1 MQRILL
7 LSFST
12 LMIDPRVRRHASA
25 LAGKYHVVTAGYGAA
40 PGYGD
45 EHVTIPQP
53 APSSYVKKALKAA
66 FLLFRV
72 FSPVYWLDDDKRAA
86 VELLKAQN
94 FDLVIANDASS
105 LPVAFAL
112 AADQVPVIVD
122 MHEYAPGEQ
131 VAGWKW
137 KYFWRGYPTY
147 LCQRFLP
154 RAAHVVTV
162 CESIAGLYQ
171 EEFLTERPSVVM
183 NCPQYIEVEPKPVGD
198 TIRLIHHGVAD
209 PSRQLELMAEAVLLL
224 DERFTLDFMLMG
236 TNQAY
241 LNTLQQKYE
250 GSRIRFRAPVP
261 MPLIAQTLNEQ
272 YDVGIYLLADEAVNC
287 QFALPNKVFEYMQA
301 RLALAIS
308 PNHEMAALVR
318 ATGIGVVAED
328 FTPAALA
335 RVLRGLDVT
344 KIESMKCASHQ
355 AAKTYSSESIYH
367 DFQRRID
374 AVLG

>member
-12 LMIDPRVRRHASA
+12 LLIDPRVRRHASA

-45 EHVTIPQP
+45 EHVQVPQP

-66 FLLFRV
+66 SLLLRAY
-72 FSPVYWLDDDKRAA
+72 SPVYWLDDDKRAA
-86 VELLKAQN
+86 VELLKGQA
-94 FDLVIANDASS
+94 FDLIIANDASS

-112 AADQVPVIVD
+112 AGDTVPVIVD

-147 LCQRFLP
+147 LCRRFLP

-162 CESIAGLYQ
+162 CDSIAGLYQ
-171 EEFLTERPSVVM
+171 REFLSERPSVVM
-183 NCPQYIEVEPKPVGD
+183 NCPQYIEAQPRPVGEH
-198 TIRLIHHGVAD
+198 IRLVHHGVAD
-209 PSRQLELMAEAVLLL
+209 PTRQLELMAQAVLML
-224 DERFTLDFMLMG
+224 DDRFTLDFMLMG

-241 LNTLQQKYE
+241 LDSLKQQYQS
-250 GSRIRFRAPVP
+250 SRIRFRDPVP

-272 YDVGIYLLADEAVNC
+272 YDVGIYLLADEAINC
-287 QFALPNKVFEYMQA
+287 QFALPNKLFEYMQA

-308 PNHEMAALVR
+308 PNHEMAALVN
-318 ATGIGVVAED
+318 ATGIGVVSED

-335 RVLRGLDVT
+335 RVLQGLDAA
-344 KIESMKCASHQ
+344 KIESMKQASHE
-355 AAKTYSSESIYH
+355 AASTYSSGAIYH

-374 AVLG
+374 AAMG

>member
-12 LMIDPRVRRHASA
+12 LVIDPRVRRHASA
-25 LAGKYHVVTAGYGAA
+25 LAGNYHVVTAGYGTA
-40 PGYGD
+40 PEYGD
-45 EHVTIPQP
+45 EHIIIPQP
-53 APSSYVKKALKAA
+53 LPSSYVKKALKAA
-66 FLLFRV
+66 CLLFRV
-72 FSPVYWLDDDKRAA
+72 FSPVYWLDGDKRAA
-86 VELLKAQN
+86 LEILKAHK
-94 FDLVIANDASS
+94 FDLIIANDASS

-112 AADQVPVIVD
+112 AGDQVPVIVD

-137 KYFWRGYPTY
+137 KYFWRGYPAY
-147 LCQRFLP
+147 LCRRFLP
-154 RAAHVVTV
+154 HAAHVVTV
-162 CESIAGLYQ
+162 CDSIAGLYHS
-171 EEFLTERPSVVM
+171 EFLDERPSVVM
-183 NCPQYIEVEPKPVGD
+183 NCPQYIEAQPRPVGA
-198 TIRLIHHGVAD
+198 TIRLVHHGVAD

-335 RVLRGLDVT
+335 RVLRGLDAT

>member
-1 MQRILL
+1 MQSILL

-12 LMIDPRVRRHASA
+12 LIIDPRVRRHASA
-25 LAGKYHVVTAGYGAA
+25 LTSKYHVVTAGYGAA
-40 PGYGD
+40 PGYSD
-45 EHVTIPQP
+45 EHVQILQP
-53 APSSYVKKALKAA
+53 GLSSYFRKALKAMA
-66 FLLFRV
+66 LLLRAY
-72 FSPVYWLDDDKRAA
+72 SPVYWLDEDKRSA
-86 VELLKAQN
+86 VELLKGYE
-94 FDLVIANDASS
+94 FDLIIANDVSS

-112 AADQVPVIVD
+112 AGGRVPVIVD

-131 VAGWKW
+131 VGGWKW
-137 KYFWRGYPTY
+137 KFFWRGYPTY

-154 RAAHVVTV
+154 QAAHVVTV
-162 CESIAGLYQ
+162 CDSIAGLYQ
-171 EEFLTERPSVVM
+171 SEFLTERPSVVM
-183 NCPQYIEVEPKPVGD
+183 NCPQYIEVQPRPVGD
-198 TIRLIHHGVAD
+198 GIRLIHHGVAD

-236 TNQAY
+236 TNQVY
-241 LNTLQQKYE
+241 LDSLRKKYQS
-250 GSRIRFRAPVP
+250 SRIRFRDPVA

-272 YDVGIYLLADEAVNC
+272 YDVGIYLLADESINC

-308 PNHEMAALVR
+308 PNYEMAALVN
-318 ATGIGVVAED
+318 ATGIGVVSED

-335 RVLRGLDVT
+335 RVLQELDSA
-344 KIESMKCASHQ
+344 KIEAMKQASHQ
-355 AAKTYSSESIYH
+355 AARTYSSESIYH